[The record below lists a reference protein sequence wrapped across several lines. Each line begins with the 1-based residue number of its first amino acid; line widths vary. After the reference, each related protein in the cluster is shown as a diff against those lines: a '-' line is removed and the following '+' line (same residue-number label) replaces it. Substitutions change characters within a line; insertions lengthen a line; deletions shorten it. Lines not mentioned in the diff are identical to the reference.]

1 MFSVLA
7 KGVVTV
13 GNINNSIGENFSSIS
28 WKNVRML
35 VEAVAF
41 TVLLFVDEGKNLL
54 LKAIILG
61 SKTLCEGTVK
71 ILEQV

>member
-1 MFSVLA
+1 
-7 KGVVTV
+7 
-13 GNINNSIGENFSSIS
+13 
-28 WKNVRML
+28 ML

-41 TVLLFVDEGKNLL
+41 TVLLFVDEGKNFL

-61 SKTLCEGTVK
+61 NKTLCEGSVK